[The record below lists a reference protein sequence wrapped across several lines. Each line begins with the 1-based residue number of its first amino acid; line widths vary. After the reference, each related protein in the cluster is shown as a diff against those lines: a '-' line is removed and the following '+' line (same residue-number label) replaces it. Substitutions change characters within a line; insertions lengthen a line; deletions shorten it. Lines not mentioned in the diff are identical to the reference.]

1 MFFLFLFHFKIVLD
15 FLNVVSELFHVVVY
29 TGLDLILSLE
39 FERAFTMRALMFTKV
54 SFLCV
59 QVNFW
64 TGFAHH
70 SLHVVGILR
79 WNFVTNRLDSFV

>member
-64 TGFAHH
+64 TCLTHLTLNVIRVLG
-70 SLHVVGILR
+70 
-79 WNFVTNRLDSFV
+79 WNFVANWFDGLV